1 MELMM
6 TGVGFMIIGM
16 TVVFSFLVIM
26 IFSMNI
32 LRIVI
37 GVMNRYFPEKDESAV
52 KTSKA
57 VPVTDN
63 SAIAAAIAASF
74 AASKK

>member
-16 TVVFSFLVIM
+16 TVVFAFLVIM

-32 LRIVI
+32 LRVVI
-37 GVMNRYFPEKDESAV
+37 GVMNKYFPEKEESVV
-52 KTSKA
+52 KPSKA
-57 VPVTDN
+57 VPLTDN
-63 SAIAAAIAASF
+63 SAIAAAVAASY

>member
-16 TVVFSFLVIM
+16 TMVFVFLIIM

-32 LRIVI
+32 LRIVV
-37 GVMNRYFPEKDESAV
+37 GVMNKYFPEKEDAAV
-52 KTSKA
+52 KPSKVA
-57 VPVTDN
+57 AKADN
-63 SAIAAAIAASF
+63 SAIAAAIAASY
-74 AASKK
+74 AADKK